1 MNITLRQISYF
12 LAIAEAG
19 SISAAAGGLG
29 ISQSAIT
36 ESLKALEDQ
45 VGAELFSRTSKGV
58 SLTYQ
63 GHVFV
68 RHARRIMASVADAG
82 RALRER
88 PEAVSGVLNLGV
100 TSLVS
105 GYLLADLLARFRKV
119 FPNVTVRVF
128 EEERAH
134 IEHLLVNGEL
144 HIALMLISNLVNHQA
159 LGCEA
164 LARSPNRLWLS
175 PDHPLLKR
183 ESIHIA
189 DLEGEP
195 LIQLTIDEMVETS
208 QRWWRQA
215 NLRPTLELKTSSV
228 EAARS
233 LVATGAGLAVLPDL
247 LYRPWSLEGDR
258 LEVRGV
264 EDLISTIDVGIAW
277 RKGSPLG
284 EPARIF
290 LNLAREQRP
299 GRNRFVGSHTG

>member
-12 LAIAEAG
+12 LAIAETSSVSG
-19 SISAAAGGLG
+19 AAASLG

-36 ESLKALEDQ
+36 ESLKVLEDQ
-45 VGAELFSRTSKGV
+45 TGAKLFERHSKGV
-58 SLTYQ
+58 TLTYQ

-68 RHARRIMASVADAG
+68 RHARRIMTSVADAG
-82 RALRER
+82 RALNNR
-88 PEAVSGVLNLGV
+88 PEAINGVLNLGV

-105 GYLLADLLARFRKV
+105 GYMLADLLARFRKV
-119 FPNVTVRVF
+119 FSNITVRVF
-128 EEERAH
+128 EEERSH

-144 HIALMLISNLVNHQA
+144 HIALMLISNLGNQQA
-159 LGCEA
+159 LGYEA
-164 LARSPNRLWLS
+164 LVRSPNRLWLS
-175 PDHPLLKR
+175 PDHPLLKN
-183 ESIHIA
+183 ETIGIS
-189 DLEGEP
+189 DLAGEP
-195 LIQLTIDEMVETS
+195 LIQLTIDEMAETS

-233 LVATGAGLAVLPDL
+233 LVATGAGIAILPDI

-258 LEVRGV
+258 LEARAVH
-264 EDLISTIDVGIAW
+264 DLTATLDVGIAW

-290 LNLAREQRP
+290 LDLAREQRP
-299 GRNRFVGSHTG
+299 GKNRFVG

>member
-12 LAIAEAG
+12 LAIAESG
-19 SISAAAGGLG
+19 SVSGAATSLG

-45 VGAELFSRTSKGV
+45 TGAELFHRHSKGV

-68 RHARRIMASVADAG
+68 RHARLIMASVADAG
-82 RALRER
+82 RALNER
-88 PEAVSGVLNLGV
+88 PEAVTGVLNLGV

-105 GYLLADLLARFRKV
+105 GYMLADLLARFRKV
-119 FPNVTVRVF
+119 FPNVVVRVF

-159 LGCEA
+159 LGHEA
-164 LARSPNRLWLS
+164 LARSPNRLWLA

-183 ESIHIA
+183 DSIHIG
-189 DLEGEP
+189 DLAGEP
-195 LIQLTIDEMVETS
+195 LIQLTIDEMAETS

-233 LVATGAGLAVLPDL
+233 LVATGAGLAILPDL

-264 EDLISTIDVGIAW
+264 EDLTTTIDIGIAW
-277 RKGSPLG
+277 RKGSPPG

-290 LNLAREQRP
+290 LELAREQRP
-299 GRNRFVGSHTG
+299 GRNRYVV